1 MYKWLSRKIISYP
14 AHNFPFSNGFKIEL
28 YIFNIIYFELL
39 KTKLNKSIQD
49 GIYFDKVPFQAKHSL
64 QNNIHFNHCLAL
76 LFLKAST
83 KSANEVRKR
92 IEGLWKMYDD
102 LRMGYSFELE
112 DCAFPPGNLTI
123 LISYGQRIFELTGI
137 TKKIPLDF
145 KDKQFLPAKP
155 RKPVLPG
162 CGIKYSDLVHDNV
175 GLSEDIALQLIS
187 DTQLGTYRAVVETKR
202 YLQKYKM
209 KALKFSKFYT
219 GFQRDDGRSWLGFHD
234 EVSNMKNP
242 KERLDAIAIDP
253 VNNNLLRRDYW
264 TINGTYLAYLR
275 VEIDIDLW
283 NSIERKHQELII
295 GRDKLTG
302 SPLVGVD
309 KNGNPVTVDACPSAY
324 EVEGFDKRFH
334 EHPDYIR
341 EFELPKKV
349 RSILDMQTS
358 AEVLNESH
366 IGRTRH
372 IDNINTKHR
381 VSRRI
386 FRQGYEFLEPV
397 YDNSSKSLRIGQN
410 FISYQND
417 PSRLFFILTHPDWMG
432 NTNFGGR
439 AKNNKMNKLLS
450 VLAAGVF
457 FVPPLEKPFPGSSLF
472 T

>member
-1 MYKWLSRKIISYP
+1 
-14 AHNFPFSNGFKIEL
+14 
-28 YIFNIIYFELL
+28 
-39 KTKLNKSIQD
+39 
-49 GIYFDKVPFQAKHSL
+49 
-64 QNNIHFNHCLAL
+64 
-76 LFLKAST
+76 
-83 KSANEVRKR
+83 
-92 IEGLWKMYDD
+92 MYDD
-102 LRMGYSFELE
+102 LRGGYSSDLE
-112 DCAFPPGNLTI
+112 DCAFPPGNLTV

-137 TKKIPLDF
+137 TKKIPVDF

-155 RKPVLPG
+155 RKPILPG
-162 CGIKYSDLVHDNV
+162 SGIKYSDLVHDNV
-175 GLSEDIALQLIS
+175 GLSEDIALQFIS
-187 DTQLGTYRAVVETKR
+187 DTQLGTYRAVVETKK
-202 YLQKYKM
+202 YLQKNNM
-209 KALKFSKFYT
+209 RALKFSKFYT

-253 VNNNLLRRDYW
+253 MNNNLLRRDYW
-264 TINGTYLAYLR
+264 TKKGTYLAYLR
-275 VEIDIDLW
+275 VEIDFDLW
-283 NSIERKHQELII
+283 NSIERKQQELII

-309 KNGNPVTVDACPSAY
+309 KNGNPVTVDAYPSAY

-334 EHPDYIR
+334 EHPDYLR
-341 EFELPKKV
+341 GSELPKKI
-349 RSILDMQTS
+349 RAILDMQAST
-358 AEVLNESH
+358 EILNESH

-372 IDNINTKHR
+372 IDKINSKYR

-397 YDNSSKSLRIGQN
+397 YDDPSKSLIVGQN

-439 AKNNKMNKLLS
+439 AKNNKMEKLLS
-450 VLAAGVF
+450 VLVAGVF
-457 FVPPLEKPFPGSSLF
+457 FVPPMEKPFPGVSLF